1 MTKDFLKIL
10 NSIHK
15 DNNLSLEAKHLLT
28 ILIKYHNHSLGYAFP
43 TYENLLEECSTN
55 RKAKISKILK
65 ELKEM
70 EYITVKK
77 IQGNKSIY
85 YINKCLYYVEN
96 EVSTNEVNIQTSDKE
111 VKRKPLIVSDCK
123 ESGVQ
128 IEIEEVSEYTVEHQ
142 QKISLVLKQ
151 GVKLTEKQ
159 EWLIGDMDLEMLRKA
174 IFRFK
179 KSTKTN
185 TFAFLLECYF
195 TECSLNGLTPSKDL
209 QRYTGNII
217 IPISEEYLEN
227 QRVKEL
233 MIEEGIFDEYSWN
246 EYTSLGL

>member
-55 RKAKISKILK
+55 RRAKISKILK
-65 ELKEM
+65 ELKAM

-77 IQGNKSIY
+77 MQGNKSAY
-85 YINKCLYYVEN
+85 YINKHIYYVEH
-96 EVSTNEVNIQTSDKE
+96 TE
-111 VKRKPLIVSDCK
+111 VKPEVKPVKKEIRKPLIVSDCK

-128 IEIEEVSEYTVEHQ
+128 MEIEEISPYTREHQ

-151 GVKLTEKQ
+151 NVKLTEKQ
-159 EWLIGDMDLEMLRKA
+159 MWLIGYMDLEILRKA
-174 IFRFK
+174 VFRFRK
-179 KSTKTN
+179 TTKTN

-195 TECSLNGLTPSKDL
+195 SECSLNGVEPSKDL
-209 QRYTGNII
+209 QRYSGNMF
-217 IPISEEYLEN
+217 IPVSNEYLEN
-227 QRVKEL
+227 ERVKEL
-233 MIEEGIFDEYSWN
+233 LIEDGIFDEDIWN
-246 EYTSLGL
+246 EYSALGI

>member
-28 ILIKYHNHSLGYAFP
+28 ILIKYHNHNLGYAFP

-55 RKAKISKILK
+55 RRAKISKILK

-77 IQGNKSIY
+77 IQGTKSIY
-85 YINKCLYYVEN
+85 YINKYLYYVEN

-111 VKRKPLIVSDCK
+111 VKRKSVIVSDCK
-123 ESGVQ
+123 ESVVK
-128 IEIEEVSEYTVEHQ
+128 IEIDEVSEYTVEHQ

-151 GVKLTEKQ
+151 GIELTEKQ
-159 EWLIGDMDLEMLRKA
+159 MFLIGDMDLETLREA
-174 IFRFK
+174 IRLFK
-179 KSTKTN
+179 KKKGRK
-185 TFAFLLECYF
+185 FALLI
-195 TECSLNGLTPSKDL
+195 
-209 QRYTGNII
+209 NIYLDI
-217 IPISEEYLEN
+217 AEKNNVEVSRDIEKYLCGTYIRMTQEERETQQALRELELYG
-227 QRVKEL
+227 VP
-233 MIEEGIFDEYSWN
+233 YVV
-246 EYTSLGL
+246 

>member
-1 MTKDFLKIL
+1 MIKDFLKIL
-10 NSIHK
+10 NNIHK

-43 TYENLLEECSTN
+43 SYENLMEECSTN

-85 YINKCLYYVEN
+85 YINKYLHYVEN
-96 EVSTNEVNIQTSDKE
+96 EVSTNEVKIQTPDKEVVERKE
-111 VKRKPLIVSDCK
+111 VKRNPLIVSDCK

-128 IEIEEVSEYTVEHQ
+128 IEIEEVSEYAVEHQ

-151 GVKLTEKQ
+151 GVELTEKQ
-159 EWLIGDMDLEMLRKA
+159 MFLIGDLDLETLRKA
-174 IFRFK
+174 IRLFK
-179 KSTKTN
+179 KKKGRK
-185 TFAFLLECYF
+185 FALLINLYLDIAEKNNIEISRDIERYLKG
-195 TECSLNGLTPSKDL
+195 TYIRMTPKERETQQAL
-209 QRYTGNII
+209 R
-217 IPISEEYLEN
+217 ELELYG
-227 QRVKEL
+227 VP
-233 MIEEGIFDEYSWN
+233 YVV
-246 EYTSLGL
+246 

>member
-96 EVSTNEVNIQTSDKE
+96 EVSTNEVNIQT
-111 VKRKPLIVSDCK
+111 
-123 ESGVQ
+123 
-128 IEIEEVSEYTVEHQ
+128 
-142 QKISLVLKQ
+142 
-151 GVKLTEKQ
+151 
-159 EWLIGDMDLEMLRKA
+159 
-174 IFRFK
+174 
-179 KSTKTN
+179 
-185 TFAFLLECYF
+185 
-195 TECSLNGLTPSKDL
+195 
-209 QRYTGNII
+209 
-217 IPISEEYLEN
+217 
-227 QRVKEL
+227 
-233 MIEEGIFDEYSWN
+233 
-246 EYTSLGL
+246 